1 MSVTNAPAGEREDII
16 VEQDRRPSQS
26 PTAARPTNE
35 PYWRKLV
42 PRSPTEIL
50 LLGVVVLVISLNLKY
65 LLDVRTVIP
74 LQDDWSFLGNLFR
87 AIDTHRAGAWVFDST
102 NGHFVVPAA
111 LAYLFSSS
119 FLSLNL
125 SPLRFLSFP
134 VCLAIF
140 FLVAHV
146 VNREIRSRFLRFY
159 LYAGTC
165 FIVFNLCFWEHLAL
179 GGGFSAIL
187 SVLFGGIGLY
197 YIAKAVQPGA
207 NWRRTL
213 LIGLGF
219 FVASVL
225 SLGAG
230 YAATAAALALLALVG
245 LKKLAASRPMPRYRT
260 AICGLTCLSG
270 LAAILAH
277 PFFGLTGRVVKAVYH
292 FVLLAGSTGST
303 FLDKGSLT
311 AHNVAFACG
320 IIVVVASLSIGFDFL
335 TSPSSRTR
343 LLPTYSV
350 ALVLFGFS
358 GCVAVAIG
366 RAYLPHSEFLNSRY
380 TLYPSLCLL
389 GILLNFAQAKLFL
402 LTHIWCLIAASYVLD
417 TVREQQMGFF
427 RMQLYQ
433 RMEIAIRNSDSLSDE
448 QLRAALHWRENTGGV
463 RKVVARMR
471 RDRVNLFRSD
481 PIPDNSR

>member
-1 MSVTNAPAGEREDII
+1 MSVTNAPAGRAG
-16 VEQDRRPSQS
+16 RNHCGTGTLPSQS
-26 PTAARPTNE
+26 RAAVGPANE
-35 PYWRKLV
+35 SYWRKLV

-50 LLGVVVLVISLNLKY
+50 LLGVVVLVISLHLKY
-65 LLDVRTVIP
+65 LLDVRTAIP
-74 LQDDWSFLGNLFR
+74 LQDDWSFLGNMFR

-119 FLSLNL
+119 YLSLDL
-125 SPLRFLSFP
+125 SPLRFLNFP
-134 VCLAIF
+134 LCLAVF

-146 VNREIRSRFLRFY
+146 INREIRSRFLRFY

-197 YIAKAVQPGA
+197 YIAKGTQPGA
-207 NWRRTL
+207 NWKSTL
-213 LIGLGF
+213 LIGLVF
-219 FVASVL
+219 LIASVL

-260 AICGLTCLSG
+260 VICCLACLFG

-277 PFFGLTGRVVKAVYH
+277 PFFRLTGRVIKAVYH
-292 FVLLAGSTGST
+292 SVLLAGSTGST
-303 FLDKGSLT
+303 FIDKGSLT

-320 IIVVVASLSIGFDFL
+320 IIVIVASLSIGFDFL
-335 TSPSSRTR
+335 TSPSSRNR
-343 LLPTYSV
+343 LLPIFSF

-358 GCVAVAIG
+358 GCIAVAIG
-366 RAYLPHSEFLNSRY
+366 RAYLPNSEFLNSRY

-389 GILLNFAQAKLFL
+389 GILLNFAQSKLFL
-402 LTHIWCLIAASYVLD
+402 LTHIWCLIAASYLLD
-417 TVREQQMGFF
+417 YGQGTADGLFSHATVSEDG
-427 RMQLYQ
+427 
-433 RMEIAIRNSDSLSDE
+433 DC
-448 QLRAALHWRENTGGV
+448 
-463 RKVVARMR
+463 
-471 RDRVNLFRSD
+471 D
-481 PIPDNSR
+481 PE